1 MSDNIKYLSNLSTM
15 VERDWEMLGD
25 AEQETRSA
33 DFSPEDESTE
43 RESVSPRASVQQI
56 WSKKS
61 SSSDGSTTLS
71 CEDVIERSEH
81 MLNSAILAKEED
93 EGGSL
98 RVDGGAQGEG
108 EEKSNSESDYRLFEP
123 LRNHLE
129 ASSKQM
135 CKSLSMAFGRQLDVH
150 SSSGLAKLVQNQNP
164 ITLSLG
170 FLNVV
175 LSFAL
180 VQAYSNN
187 LKMRNELQKRGQ
199 FIYKLISKLYEM
211 KISYNAVSTIQPHL
225 LEVTWHQV

>member
-150 SSSGLAKLVQNQNP
+150 SSSGLAKLVQNHVLYQSKWRCCLFRVVFGRSSG
-164 ITLSLG
+164 TLTDSL
-170 FLNVV
+170 
-175 LSFAL
+175 
-180 VQAYSNN
+180 Q
-187 LKMRNELQKRGQ
+187 
-199 FIYKLISKLYEM
+199 
-211 KISYNAVSTIQPHL
+211 
-225 LEVTWHQV
+225 